1 MLLLHALEQRTCTL
15 PDHGCRRQV
24 IKHYN
29 FWVVF
34 AFYLKFL
41 DCIIFGIFSH
51 AHSTLCIISQAQR
64 RCPVFWRRRFLE
76 PKLVLIW
83 RRPAVCCPSVM
94 VSLVCTGWG
103 TFRPKR
109 WWNSPPVWRWVSKG
123 SWLELSRSL
132 DASRWSIFCL
142 MHTLHRFW
150 LWLAL
155 IVYYCSWRWIFWET
169 GVRMLTSQVLTYCF

>member
-1 MLLLHALEQRTCTL
+1 MYVH
-15 PDHGCRRQV
+15 H
-24 IKHYN
+24 KHYHCGVITNIFAIAGFQECCCCMHWSKELAHCQTMAAEDRLLNTN
-29 FWVVF
+29 FWVVL

-41 DCIIFGIFSH
+41 DCIIFCIFSH

-83 RRPAVCCPSVM
+83 RRPAVCCPSVT

-109 WWNSPPVWRWVSKG
+109 WWNSPPVWRWAFK
-123 SWLELSRSL
+123 ESRCFKMINILL
-132 DASRWSIFCL
+132 DAHI
-142 MHTLHRFW
+142 TQV
-150 LWLAL
+150 LAL
-155 IVYYCSWRWIFWET
+155 ISADSI
-169 GVRMLTSQVLTYCF
+169 LL